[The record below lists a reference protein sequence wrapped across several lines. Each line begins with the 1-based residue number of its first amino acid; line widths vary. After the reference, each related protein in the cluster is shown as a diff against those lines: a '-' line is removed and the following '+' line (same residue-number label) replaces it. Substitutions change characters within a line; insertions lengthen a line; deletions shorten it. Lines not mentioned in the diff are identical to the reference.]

1 MFRQFDGRRLVGVRQ
16 FPELVPAPGTLRRMN
31 PTHHTP
37 LLAAALAALA
47 AAPTLAQNQAVVVP
61 NGYENLECTSAA
73 RTPFGWSSGRVQ
85 YFVDGE
91 QLCSAVAILTNL
103 QFRLDGGNFNIDA
116 PLGKSFQAT
125 LVAYEVPTA
134 PGAMSN
140 QWANN
145 IGSATGTTI
154 YSGPLNVPPAV
165 RQYPYPN
172 PWTIDIALPVPFF
185 YQRANGNLLLD
196 LTVTGGSGDNWP
208 ADGFFFHGTEA
219 RGEVTRIWE
228 DASCTNGRGDT
239 LSLNVPQVFGN
250 GVLGGQLQVN
260 HTATAA
266 GSGSIDFVYHFLGL
280 DNQQSNSQPLPVA
293 LLALGYPGCQQNVD
307 PLLGQLVPS
316 SAGQCLWTLP
326 GAPSLVGLPLFSQ
339 AVGFDLANGLAVPAR
354 NAWQTRIGSPVP
366 LPAPAQMVHQ
376 SNFVNQTG
384 GALSPTGFY
393 GLVIRFLGTFV

>member
-1 MFRQFDGRRLVGVRQ
+1 
-16 FPELVPAPGTLRRMN
+16 MN
-31 PTHHTP
+31 HNPSP
-37 LLAAALAALA
+37 SLLTAALAALA
-47 AAPTLAQNQAVVVP
+47 ASSLLAQNQAVVVP
-61 NGYENLECTSAA
+61 NGYADLECTSAA

-85 YFVDGE
+85 YLVDGD
-91 QLCSAVAILTNL
+91 QLCTAIAILTNL

-116 PLGKSFQAT
+116 PNGKSFQAT
-125 LVAYEVPTA
+125 LVAYEVPAA

-145 IGSATGTTI
+145 IGSAVGTTI
-154 YSGPLNVPPAV
+154 YSGPLNVPAAV

-172 PWTIDIALPVPFF
+172 PWTIDITLPVPFF

-219 RGEVTRIWE
+219 RGEVTKIWE
-228 DASCTNGRGDT
+228 ESGCTNGRGDS

-250 GVLGGQLQVN
+250 GVLGGQLQVQ
-260 HTATAA
+260 HTATPA
-266 GSGSIDFVYHFLGL
+266 GGGTIDFVYHFLGL
-280 DNQQSNSQPLPVA
+280 DNQQSNSQTLPIP
-293 LLALGYPGCQQNVD
+293 LLALGYPFCQQNVD
-307 PLLGQLVPS
+307 ALLGQLVANT
-316 SAGQCLWTLP
+316 AGQCLWNLP
-326 GAPSLVGLPLFSQ
+326 GDASLVGLPLFTQ
-339 AVGFDLANGLAVPAR
+339 ALGFDLTNGLAVPAR
-354 NAWQTRIGSPVP
+354 NAWQVRIGSPVP

-376 SNFVNQTG
+376 SNYVNQTG